1 MKNFYLENYGCQMN
15 KADSNSLIN
24 SLMQEGF
31 IQTDDYKNADN
42 IIINTCSVRAHAE
55 ERVFSRV
62 KLFSAERKKN
72 KKNTKLII
80 MGCMAQTSKDIL
92 ENLGVDKI
100 FDVYNEMNILDY
112 MKDEEVFIK
121 KFNDNYIFNKSYVDE
136 DKPHKAFLPISHGCN
151 NWCAY
156 CIVPHTRGKMV
167 SRKSGEIIE
176 EVKRLIGCGA
186 KEITLLGQNVNSYGL
201 DIEDEISFTDLLYLI
216 DKTIDKIVGE
226 NKVWIRFLTSHP
238 KDFDKNLADAIWNI
252 KSVGKHIHLPFQSGS
267 NRILKL
273 MNRKYDKEEY
283 IKKISYLREYE
294 KDFPISTDVIVGYAD
309 ETEEEYKETLD
320 LLKEIG
326 FEDAYLYKY
335 SEREGS
341 IAFKKKVLYDEIIGA
356 KRLRELVD
364 FQRVLAYN
372 LLKKQIGK
380 KTEIMID
387 DIAKDNIHYQCRSKE
402 NRLILIKKDEVKDK
416 KINMGDIYFC
426 EITEIKNHTLIGKI
440 V

>member
-31 IQTDDYKNADN
+31 IQTEDYQNADN

-62 KLFSAERKKN
+62 KLFNAERKKN

-80 MGCMAQTSKDIL
+80 MGCMAQTSKNIL

-121 KFNDNYIFNKSYVDE
+121 KFNDNYIFSKSYVDK

-151 NWCAY
+151 NWCSY

-167 SRKSGEIIE
+167 SRKSSEIIE
-176 EVKRLIGCGA
+176 EVKRLIESGA

-201 DIEDEISFTDLLYLI
+201 DIENEVSFTDLLYLI
-216 DKTIDKIVGE
+216 DKTIDKTAGE
-226 NKVWIRFLTSHP
+226 SKVWIRFLTSHP
-238 KDFDKNLADAIWNI
+238 KDFDKDLANAIWNLKNI
-252 KSVGKHIHLPFQSGS
+252 GKHIHLPFQSGS

-283 IKKISYLREYE
+283 IKKISYLREYAD
-294 KDFPISTDVIVGYAD
+294 DFPISTDIIVGYAD
-309 ETEEEYKETLD
+309 ETNEEYKETLD

-341 IAFKKKVLYDEIIGA
+341 IAYKKKVKYDEKVGSE
-356 KRLRELVD
+356 RLRELVD
-364 FQRVLAYN
+364 FQRVLAQK
-372 LLKKQIGK
+372 LLNKQVGK
-380 KTEIMID
+380 RAEIMID

-402 NRLILIKKDEVKDK
+402 NRLILVKKEKEL
-416 KINMGDIYFC
+416 NMGDIYNS
-426 EITEIKNHTLIGKI
+426 EITEIKNHTLIGEI
-440 V
+440 I

>member
-1 MKNFYLENYGCQMN
+1 MN

-31 IQTDDYKNADN
+31 IQTDNYENADN

-62 KLFSAERKKN
+62 KLFNANRKKN
-72 KKNTKLII
+72 KKSMKLIV

-92 ENLGVDKI
+92 QNLGADKI

-121 KFNDNYIFNKSYVDE
+121 KFNHNYVFNKSYVDE

-151 NWCAY
+151 NWCSF

-167 SRKSGEIIE
+167 SRKSSEILE
-176 EVKRLIGCGA
+176 EVKRLIDAGA

-201 DIEDEISFTDLLYLI
+201 DIKDEISFADLLYS
-216 DKTIDKIVGE
+216 IDKIAGN

-238 KDFDKNLADAIWNI
+238 KDFDKDLADAIWNL
-252 KSVGKHIHLPFQSGS
+252 KSLGKHIHLPFQSGS
-267 NRILKL
+267 DRILKL
-273 MNRKYDKEEY
+273 MNRKYNKEEY
-283 IKKISYLREYE
+283 RRKISYLREYAE
-294 KDFPISTDVIVGYAD
+294 DFPISTDIIVGYAD
-309 ETEEEYKETLD
+309 ESEEEYKETLD
-320 LLKEIG
+320 LLEEIG

-341 IAFKKKVLYDEIIGA
+341 IAYKKKIKYDENIGA
-356 KRLRELVD
+356 VRLTKLVNFQRELA
-364 FQRVLAYN
+364 QK
-372 LLKKQIGK
+372 LLNKQVGK
-380 KTEIMID
+380 IAEVMID
-387 DIAKDNIHYQCRSKE
+387 DMAKDNMHYQCRSKE
-402 NRLILIKKDEVKDK
+402 NRLILIKKDKEL
-416 KINMGDIYFC
+416 NMGDIYTV
-426 EITEIKNHTLIGKI
+426 EISEIKNHTLIGRI
-440 V
+440 I

>member
-1 MKNFYLENYGCQMN
+1 MN

-31 IQTDDYKNADN
+31 IQTDNYENADN

-62 KLFSAERKKN
+62 KLFNANRKKN
-72 KKNTKLII
+72 KKSMKLIV

-92 ENLGVDKI
+92 QSLGADKI

-121 KFNDNYIFNKSYVDE
+121 KFNHNYVFNKSYVDE

-151 NWCAY
+151 NWCSF

-167 SRKSGEIIE
+167 SRKSSEILE
-176 EVKRLIGCGA
+176 EVKRLIDAGA

-201 DIEDEISFTDLLYLI
+201 DIKDEISFADLLYS
-216 DKTIDKIVGE
+216 IDKIAGN

-238 KDFDKNLADAIWNI
+238 KDFDKDLADAVWNL
-252 KSVGKHIHLPFQSGS
+252 KSLGKHIHLPFQSGS
-267 NRILKL
+267 DRILKL
-273 MNRKYDKEEY
+273 MNRKYNKEEY
-283 IKKISYLREYE
+283 RRKISYLREYAE
-294 KDFPISTDVIVGYAD
+294 DFPISTDIIVGYAD
-309 ETEEEYKETLD
+309 ESEEEYKETLD
-320 LLKEIG
+320 LLEEIG

-341 IAFKKKVLYDEIIGA
+341 IAYKKKIKYDENIGA
-356 KRLRELVD
+356 VRLTKLVNFQRELA
-364 FQRVLAYN
+364 QK
-372 LLKKQIGK
+372 LLNKQVGK
-380 KTEIMID
+380 IAEVMID
-387 DIAKDNIHYQCRSKE
+387 DMAKDNMHYQCRSKE
-402 NRLILIKKDEVKDK
+402 NRLILIKKDKEL
-416 KINMGDIYFC
+416 NMGDIYTV
-426 EITEIKNHTLIGKI
+426 EISEIKNHTLIGRI
-440 V
+440 I

>member
-31 IQTDDYKNADN
+31 IQTEDYQNADN

-62 KLFSAERKKN
+62 KLFNAERKKN

-80 MGCMAQTSKDIL
+80 MGCMAQTSKNIL

-121 KFNDNYIFNKSYVDE
+121 KFNDNYIFSKSYVDK

-151 NWCAY
+151 NWCSY

-167 SRKSGEIIE
+167 SRKSSEIIE
-176 EVKRLIGCGA
+176 EVKRLIESGA

-201 DIEDEISFTDLLYLI
+201 DIENEVSFTDLLYLI
-216 DKTIDKIVGE
+216 DKTIDKTVGE
-226 NKVWIRFLTSHP
+226 SKVWIRFLTSHP
-238 KDFDKNLADAIWNI
+238 KDFDKDLANAIWNLKNI
-252 KSVGKHIHLPFQSGS
+252 GKHIHLPFQSGS

-283 IKKISYLREYE
+283 IKKISYLREYAD
-294 KDFPISTDVIVGYAD
+294 DFPISTDIIVGYAD
-309 ETEEEYKETLD
+309 ETNEEYEETLD
-320 LLKEIG
+320 LLEEIG

-335 SEREGS
+335 SAREGS
-341 IAFKKKVLYDEIIGA
+341 IAYKKKVKYDEKVGSE
-356 KRLRELVD
+356 RLRELVD
-364 FQRVLAYN
+364 FQRVLAQK
-372 LLKKQIGK
+372 LLNKQVGK
-380 KTEIMID
+380 RAEIMID

-402 NRLILIKKDEVKDK
+402 NRLILVKKEKEL
-416 KINMGDIYFC
+416 NMGDIYNC
-426 EITEIKNHTLIGKI
+426 EITEIKNHTLIGEI
-440 V
+440 I

>member
-31 IQTDDYKNADN
+31 IQTEDYQNADN

-62 KLFSAERKKN
+62 KLFNAERKKN

-80 MGCMAQTSKDIL
+80 MGCMAQTSKNIL

-121 KFNDNYIFNKSYVDE
+121 KFNDNYIFSKSYVDK

-151 NWCAY
+151 NWCSY

-167 SRKSGEIIE
+167 SRKSDEIIE
-176 EVKRLIGCGA
+176 EVKRLIESGA

-201 DIEDEISFTDLLYLI
+201 DIENEVSFTDLLYLI
-216 DKTIDKIVGE
+216 DKTIDKTVGE
-226 NKVWIRFLTSHP
+226 SKVWIRFLTSHP
-238 KDFDKNLADAIWNI
+238 KDFDKDLANAIWNLKNI
-252 KSVGKHIHLPFQSGS
+252 GKHIHLPFQSGS

-283 IKKISYLREYE
+283 IKKISYLREYAD
-294 KDFPISTDVIVGYAD
+294 DFPISTDIIVGYAD
-309 ETEEEYKETLD
+309 ETNEEYKETLD

-341 IAFKKKVLYDEIIGA
+341 IAYKKKVKYDEKVGSE
-356 KRLRELVD
+356 RLRELVD
-364 FQRVLAYN
+364 FQRVLAQK
-372 LLKKQIGK
+372 LLNKQVGK
-380 KTEIMID
+380 RAEIMID

-402 NRLILIKKDEVKDK
+402 NRLILVKKEKEL
-416 KINMGDIYFC
+416 NMGDIYNC
-426 EITEIKNHTLIGKI
+426 EITEIKNHTLIGEI
-440 V
+440 I

>member
-31 IQTDDYKNADN
+31 IQTEDYQNADN

-62 KLFSAERKKN
+62 KLFNAERKKN

-80 MGCMAQTSKDIL
+80 MGCMAQTSKNIL

-121 KFNDNYIFNKSYVDE
+121 KFNDNYIFSKSYVDK

-151 NWCAY
+151 NWCSY

-167 SRKSGEIIE
+167 SRKSDEIIE
-176 EVKRLIGCGA
+176 EVKRLIESGA

-201 DIEDEISFTDLLYLI
+201 DIENEVSFTDLLYLI
-216 DKTIDKIVGE
+216 DKTIDKTVGE
-226 NKVWIRFLTSHP
+226 SKVWIRFLTSHP
-238 KDFDKNLADAIWNI
+238 KDFDKDLANAIWNLKNI
-252 KSVGKHIHLPFQSGS
+252 GKHIHLPFQSGS

-283 IKKISYLREYE
+283 IKKISYLREYAD
-294 KDFPISTDVIVGYAD
+294 DFPISTDIIVGYAD
-309 ETEEEYKETLD
+309 ETNEEYEETLD
-320 LLKEIG
+320 LLEEIG

-335 SEREGS
+335 SAREGS
-341 IAFKKKVLYDEIIGA
+341 IAYKKKVKYDEKVGSE
-356 KRLRELVD
+356 RLRELVD
-364 FQRVLAYN
+364 FQRVLAQK
-372 LLKKQIGK
+372 LLNKQVGK
-380 KTEIMID
+380 RAEIMID

-402 NRLILIKKDEVKDK
+402 NRLILVKKEKEL
-416 KINMGDIYFC
+416 NMGDIYNC
-426 EITEIKNHTLIGKI
+426 EITEIKNHTLIGEI
-440 V
+440 I

>member
-31 IQTDDYKNADN
+31 IQTKDYQNADN

-62 KLFSAERKKN
+62 KLFNAERKKN

-80 MGCMAQTSKDIL
+80 MGCMAQTSKNIL

-121 KFNDNYIFNKSYVDE
+121 KFNDNYIFSKSYVDK

-151 NWCAY
+151 NWCSY

-167 SRKSGEIIE
+167 SRKSSEIIE
-176 EVKRLIGCGA
+176 EVKRLIESGA

-201 DIEDEISFTDLLYLI
+201 DIENEISFTDLLYLI
-216 DKTIDKIVGE
+216 DKTIDKTVGE
-226 NKVWIRFLTSHP
+226 SKVWIRFLTSHP
-238 KDFDKNLADAIWNI
+238 KDFDKDLADAIWNL
-252 KSVGKHIHLPFQSGS
+252 KNVGKHIHLPFQSGA

-283 IKKISYLREYE
+283 IKKISYLREYAD
-294 KDFPISTDVIVGYAD
+294 DFPISTDIIVGYAD
-309 ETEEEYKETLD
+309 ETNEEYKETLD

-341 IAFKKKVLYDEIIGA
+341 IAYKKKVKYDEKVGSE
-356 KRLRELVD
+356 RLRVLVD
-364 FQRVLAYN
+364 FQRVLAQK
-372 LLKKQIGK
+372 LLNKQVGK
-380 KTEIMID
+380 RAEIMID

-402 NRLILIKKDEVKDK
+402 NRLILVKKEKEL
-416 KINMGDIYFC
+416 NMGDIYDC
-426 EITEIKNHTLIGKI
+426 EITEIKNHTLIGEI
-440 V
+440 I

>member
-31 IQTDDYKNADN
+31 IQTEDYQNADN

-62 KLFSAERKKN
+62 KLFNAERKKN

-80 MGCMAQTSKDIL
+80 MGCMAQTSKNIL

-121 KFNDNYIFNKSYVDE
+121 KFNDNYIFSKSYVDK

-151 NWCAY
+151 NWCSY

-167 SRKSGEIIE
+167 SRKSSEIIE
-176 EVKRLIGCGA
+176 EVKRLIESGA

-201 DIEDEISFTDLLYLI
+201 DIENEISFTDLLYLI
-216 DKTIDKIVGE
+216 DKTIDKTAGE
-226 NKVWIRFLTSHP
+226 SKVWIRFLTSHP
-238 KDFDKNLADAIWNI
+238 KDFDKDLADAIWNL
-252 KSVGKHIHLPFQSGS
+252 KNVGKHIHLPFQSGA

-283 IKKISYLREYE
+283 VKKISYLRKYAD
-294 KDFPISTDVIVGYAD
+294 DFPISTDIIVGYAD
-309 ETEEEYKETLD
+309 ETNEEYKETLD

-341 IAFKKKVLYDEIIGA
+341 IAYKKKVKYDEKVGSE
-356 KRLRELVD
+356 RLRELVD
-364 FQRVLAYN
+364 FQRVLSQK
-372 LLKKQIGK
+372 LLNKQVGK
-380 KTEIMID
+380 RAKIMID
-387 DIAKDNIHYQCRSKE
+387 DIAKDNIHYKCRSKE
-402 NRLILIKKDEVKDK
+402 NRLILVKKEKEL
-416 KINMGDIYFC
+416 NMGDIYNC
-426 EITEIKNHTLIGKI
+426 EITEIKNHTLIGEI
-440 V
+440 T

>member
-31 IQTDDYKNADN
+31 IQTEDYQNADN

-62 KLFSAERKKN
+62 KLFNAERKKN

-80 MGCMAQTSKDIL
+80 MGCMAQTSKNIL

-121 KFNDNYIFNKSYVDE
+121 KFNDNYIFSKSYVDK

-151 NWCAY
+151 NWCSY

-167 SRKSGEIIE
+167 SRKSSEIIE
-176 EVKRLIGCGA
+176 EVKRLIGAGA

-201 DIEDEISFTDLLYLI
+201 DIENEVSFTDLLYLI
-216 DKTIDKIVGE
+216 DKTIDKTVGE
-226 NKVWIRFLTSHP
+226 SKVWIRFLTSHP
-238 KDFDKNLADAIWNI
+238 KDFDKDLANAIWNLKNI
-252 KSVGKHIHLPFQSGS
+252 GKHIHLPFQSGS

-283 IKKISYLREYE
+283 IKKISYLREYAD
-294 KDFPISTDVIVGYAD
+294 DFPISTDIIVGYAD
-309 ETEEEYKETLD
+309 ETNEEYKETLD

-341 IAFKKKVLYDEIIGA
+341 IAYKKKVKYDEKVGSE
-356 KRLRELVD
+356 RLRELVD
-364 FQRVLAYN
+364 FQRVLAQK
-372 LLKKQIGK
+372 LLNKQVGK
-380 KTEIMID
+380 RAEIMID

-402 NRLILIKKDEVKDK
+402 NRLILVKKEKEL
-416 KINMGDIYFC
+416 NMGDIYNC
-426 EITEIKNHTLIGKI
+426 EITEIKNHTLIGEI
-440 V
+440 I

>member
-31 IQTDDYKNADN
+31 IQTEDYQNADN

-62 KLFSAERKKN
+62 KLFNAERKKN

-80 MGCMAQTSKDIL
+80 MGCMAQTSKNIL

-121 KFNDNYIFNKSYVDE
+121 KFNDNYIFSKSYVDK

-151 NWCAY
+151 NWCSY

-167 SRKSGEIIE
+167 SRKSSEIIE
-176 EVKRLIGCGA
+176 EVKRLIESGA

-201 DIEDEISFTDLLYLI
+201 DIENEVSFTDLLYLI
-216 DKTIDKIVGE
+216 DKTIDKTAGE
-226 NKVWIRFLTSHP
+226 SKVWIRFLTSHP
-238 KDFDKNLADAIWNI
+238 KDFDKDLADAIWNL
-252 KSVGKHIHLPFQSGS
+252 KNVGKHIHLPFQSGS

-283 IKKISYLREYE
+283 IKKISYLRKYAD
-294 KDFPISTDVIVGYAD
+294 DFPISTDIIVGYAD
-309 ETEEEYKETLD
+309 ETNEEYKETLD

-341 IAFKKKVLYDEIIGA
+341 IAYKKKVKYDEKVGSE
-356 KRLRELVD
+356 RLRELVD
-364 FQRVLAYN
+364 FQRVLAQK
-372 LLKKQIGK
+372 LLNKQVGK
-380 KTEIMID
+380 RAEIMID

-402 NRLILIKKDEVKDK
+402 NRLILVKKEKEL
-416 KINMGDIYFC
+416 NMGDIYNS
-426 EITEIKNHTLIGKI
+426 EITEIKNHTLIGEI
-440 V
+440 I

>member
-31 IQTDDYKNADN
+31 IQTEDYQNADN

-62 KLFSAERKKN
+62 RLFNAERRKN

-80 MGCMAQTSKDIL
+80 MGCMAQTSKNIL

-121 KFNDNYIFNKSYVDE
+121 KFNDNYIFSKSYVDK
-136 DKPHKAFLPISHGCN
+136 DKSHKAFLPISHGCN
-151 NWCAY
+151 NWCSY

-167 SRKSGEIIE
+167 SRKSSEIIE
-176 EVKRLIGCGA
+176 EVKRLIESGA

-201 DIEDEISFTDLLYLI
+201 DIDGEISFTDLLYLI
-216 DKTIDKIVGE
+216 DKTVGE

-238 KDFDKNLADAIWNI
+238 KDFDKDLADAIWNL

-267 NRILKL
+267 DRILKL
-273 MNRKYDKEEY
+273 MNRKYDKKEY
-283 IKKISYLREYE
+283 VKKISYLREYAD
-294 KDFPISTDVIVGYAD
+294 DFPISTDIIVGYAD

-341 IAFKKKVLYDEIIGA
+341 IAFKKKVKYDEKIGSE
-356 KRLRELVD
+356 RLRELVD
-364 FQRVLAYN
+364 FQRVLAQK
-372 LLKKQIGK
+372 LLNKQVGK
-380 KTEIMID
+380 RAEIMID
-387 DIAKDNIHYQCRSKE
+387 DIAKDNLHYQCRSKE
-402 NRLILIKKDEVKDK
+402 NRLILVKKEKEL
-416 KINMGDIYFC
+416 NMGDICDC
-426 EITEIKNHTLIGKI
+426 EITKIKNHTLIGKVI
-440 V
+440 

>member
-31 IQTDDYKNADN
+31 IQTEDYQNADN

-62 KLFSAERKKN
+62 KLFNAERKKN

-80 MGCMAQTSKDIL
+80 MGCMAQTSKNIL

-121 KFNDNYIFNKSYVDE
+121 KFNDNYIFSKSYVDK

-151 NWCAY
+151 NWCSY

-167 SRKSGEIIE
+167 SRKSSEIIE
-176 EVKRLIGCGA
+176 EVKRLIESGA

-201 DIEDEISFTDLLYLI
+201 DIENEVSFTDLLYLI
-216 DKTIDKIVGE
+216 DKTIDKTVGE
-226 NKVWIRFLTSHP
+226 SKVWIRFLTSHP
-238 KDFDKNLADAIWNI
+238 KDFDKDLANAIWNLKNI
-252 KSVGKHIHLPFQSGS
+252 GKHIHLPFQSGS

-283 IKKISYLREYE
+283 IKKISYLREYAD
-294 KDFPISTDVIVGYAD
+294 DFPISTDIIVGYAD
-309 ETEEEYKETLD
+309 ETNEEYEETLD
-320 LLKEIG
+320 LLEEIG

-335 SEREGS
+335 SAREGS
-341 IAFKKKVLYDEIIGA
+341 IAYKKKVKYDEKVGSE
-356 KRLRELVD
+356 RLRELVD
-364 FQRVLAYN
+364 FQRVLAQK
-372 LLKKQIGK
+372 LLNKQVGK
-380 KTEIMID
+380 RAEIMID

-402 NRLILIKKDEVKDK
+402 NRLILVKKEKEL
-416 KINMGDIYFC
+416 NMGDIYDC
-426 EITEIKNHTLIGKI
+426 EITEIKNHTLIGEI
-440 V
+440 I

>member
-1 MKNFYLENYGCQMN
+1 MN

-31 IQTDDYKNADN
+31 IQTDNYENADN

-62 KLFSAERKKN
+62 KLFNANRKKN
-72 KKNTKLII
+72 KKSMKLIV

-92 ENLGVDKI
+92 QSLGADKI

-121 KFNDNYIFNKSYVDE
+121 KFNHNYVFNKSYVDE

-151 NWCAY
+151 NWCSF

-167 SRKSGEIIE
+167 SRKSSEILE
-176 EVKRLIGCGA
+176 EVKRLIDAGA

-201 DIEDEISFTDLLYLI
+201 DIKDEISFADLLYS
-216 DKTIDKIVGE
+216 IDKIAGN

-238 KDFDKNLADAIWNI
+238 KDFDKDLADAIWNL
-252 KSVGKHIHLPFQSGS
+252 KSLGKHIHLPFQSGS
-267 NRILKL
+267 DRILKL
-273 MNRKYDKEEY
+273 MNRKYNKEEY
-283 IKKISYLREYE
+283 RRKISYLREYAE
-294 KDFPISTDVIVGYAD
+294 DFPISTDIIVGYAD
-309 ETEEEYKETLD
+309 ESEEEYKETLD
-320 LLKEIG
+320 LLEEIG

-341 IAFKKKVLYDEIIGA
+341 IAYKKKIKYDENIGA
-356 KRLRELVD
+356 VRLTKLVNFQRELA
-364 FQRVLAYN
+364 QK
-372 LLKKQIGK
+372 LLNKQVGK
-380 KTEIMID
+380 IAEVMID
-387 DIAKDNIHYQCRSKE
+387 DMAKDNMHYQCRSKE
-402 NRLILIKKDEVKDK
+402 NRLILIKKDKEL
-416 KINMGDIYFC
+416 NMGDIYTV
-426 EITEIKNHTLIGKI
+426 EISEIKNHTLIGRI
-440 V
+440 I

>member
-1 MKNFYLENYGCQMN
+1 MN

-31 IQTDDYKNADN
+31 IQTDNYENADN

-62 KLFSAERKKN
+62 KLFNANRKKN
-72 KKNTKLII
+72 KKSMKLIV

-92 ENLGVDKI
+92 QSLGADKI

-121 KFNDNYIFNKSYVDE
+121 KFNHNYVFNKSYVDE

-151 NWCAY
+151 NWCSF

-167 SRKSGEIIE
+167 SRKSSEILE
-176 EVKRLIGCGA
+176 EVKRLIDAGA

-201 DIEDEISFTDLLYLI
+201 DIKDEISFADLLYS
-216 DKTIDKIVGE
+216 IDKIAGN

-238 KDFDKNLADAIWNI
+238 KDFDKDLADAVWNL
-252 KSVGKHIHLPFQSGS
+252 KSLGKHIHLPFQSGS
-267 NRILKL
+267 DRILKL
-273 MNRKYDKEEY
+273 MNRKYNKEEY
-283 IKKISYLREYE
+283 RRKISYLREYAE
-294 KDFPISTDVIVGYAD
+294 DFPISTDIIVGYAD
-309 ETEEEYKETLD
+309 ESEEEYKETLD
-320 LLKEIG
+320 LLEEIG

-341 IAFKKKVLYDEIIGA
+341 IAYKKKIKYDENIGA
-356 KRLRELVD
+356 VRLTKLVNFQRELA
-364 FQRVLAYN
+364 QK
-372 LLKKQIGK
+372 LLNKQVGK
-380 KTEIMID
+380 IAEVMID
-387 DIAKDNIHYQCRSKE
+387 DMAKDNMHYQCRSKE
-402 NRLILIKKDEVKDK
+402 NRLILIKKDKEL
-416 KINMGDIYFC
+416 NMGDIYTV
-426 EITEIKNHTLIGKI
+426 EISDIKNHTLIGRI
-440 V
+440 I

>member
-1 MKNFYLENYGCQMN
+1 MN

-31 IQTDDYKNADN
+31 IQTDNYENADN

-62 KLFSAERKKN
+62 KLFNANRKKN
-72 KKNTKLII
+72 KKSMKLIV

-92 ENLGVDKI
+92 QNLGADKI

-121 KFNDNYIFNKSYVDE
+121 KFNHNYVFNKSYVDE

-151 NWCAY
+151 NWCSF

-167 SRKSGEIIE
+167 SRKSSEILE
-176 EVKRLIGCGA
+176 EVKRLIDAGA

-201 DIEDEISFTDLLYLI
+201 DIKDEISFADLLYS
-216 DKTIDKIVGE
+216 IDKIAGN

-238 KDFDKNLADAIWNI
+238 KDFDKDLADAVWNL
-252 KSVGKHIHLPFQSGS
+252 KSLGKHIHLPFQSGS
-267 NRILKL
+267 DRILKL
-273 MNRKYDKEEY
+273 MNRKYNKEEY
-283 IKKISYLREYE
+283 RRKISYLREYAE
-294 KDFPISTDVIVGYAD
+294 DFPISTDIIVGYAD
-309 ETEEEYKETLD
+309 ESEEEYKETLD
-320 LLKEIG
+320 LLEEIG

-341 IAFKKKVLYDEIIGA
+341 IAYKKKIKYDENIGA
-356 KRLRELVD
+356 VRLTKLVNFQRELA
-364 FQRVLAYN
+364 QK
-372 LLKKQIGK
+372 LLNKQVGK
-380 KTEIMID
+380 IAEVMID
-387 DIAKDNIHYQCRSKE
+387 DMAKDNMHYQCRSKE
-402 NRLILIKKDEVKDK
+402 NRLILIKKDKEL
-416 KINMGDIYFC
+416 NMGDIYTV
-426 EITEIKNHTLIGKI
+426 EISEIKNHTLIGRI
-440 V
+440 I

>member
-31 IQTDDYKNADN
+31 IQTEDYQNADN

-62 KLFSAERKKN
+62 KLFNAERRKN

-80 MGCMAQTSKDIL
+80 MGCMAQTSKNIL

-121 KFNDNYIFNKSYVDE
+121 KFNDNYIFSKSYVDK
-136 DKPHKAFLPISHGCN
+136 DKPHRAFLPISHGCN
-151 NWCAY
+151 NWCSY

-167 SRKSGEIIE
+167 SRKSSEIIE
-176 EVKRLIGCGA
+176 EVKRLIDSGA

-201 DIEDEISFTDLLYLI
+201 DIDGEISFTDLLYLI
-216 DKTIDKIVGE
+216 DKTIGE

-238 KDFDKNLADAIWNI
+238 KDFDKDLADAIWNL

-267 NRILKL
+267 DRILKL

-283 IKKISYLREYE
+283 IKKISYLREYAD
-294 KDFPISTDVIVGYAD
+294 DFPISTDIIVGYAD

-320 LLKEIG
+320 LLKEVG

-341 IAFKKKVLYDEIIGA
+341 IAFNKKVKYDEKTGSE
-356 KRLRELVD
+356 RLRELVD
-364 FQRVLAYN
+364 FQRVLAQK
-372 LLKKQIGK
+372 LLNKQVGK
-380 KTEIMID
+380 RSEIMIE

-402 NRLILIKKDEVKDK
+402 NRLILVKKEKEL
-416 KINMGDIYFC
+416 NMGDIYDC

-440 V
+440 I

>member
-31 IQTDDYKNADN
+31 IQTEDYQNADN

-62 KLFSAERKKN
+62 KLFNAERKKN

-80 MGCMAQTSKDIL
+80 MGCMAQTSKNIL

-121 KFNDNYIFNKSYVDE
+121 KFNDNYIFSKSYVDK

-151 NWCAY
+151 NWCSY

-167 SRKSGEIIE
+167 SRKSDEIIE
-176 EVKRLIGCGA
+176 EVKRLIESGA

-201 DIEDEISFTDLLYLI
+201 DIENEVSFTDLLYLI
-216 DKTIDKIVGE
+216 DKTIDKTVGE
-226 NKVWIRFLTSHP
+226 SKVWIRFLTSHP
-238 KDFDKNLADAIWNI
+238 KDFDKDLANAIWNLKNI
-252 KSVGKHIHLPFQSGS
+252 GKHIHLPFQSGS

-283 IKKISYLREYE
+283 IKKISYLREYAD
-294 KDFPISTDVIVGYAD
+294 DFPISTDIIVGYAD
-309 ETEEEYKETLD
+309 ETNEEYKETLY

-341 IAFKKKVLYDEIIGA
+341 IAYKKKVKYDEKVGSE
-356 KRLRELVD
+356 RLRELVD
-364 FQRVLAYN
+364 FQRVLAQK
-372 LLKKQIGK
+372 LLNKQVGK
-380 KTEIMID
+380 RAEIMID

-402 NRLILIKKDEVKDK
+402 NRLILVKKEKEL
-416 KINMGDIYFC
+416 NMGDIYNS
-426 EITEIKNHTLIGKI
+426 EITEIKNHTLIGEI
-440 V
+440 I

>member
-31 IQTDDYKNADN
+31 IQTEDYQNADN

-55 ERVFSRV
+55 ERVFSRI
-62 KLFSAERKKN
+62 KLFNAERKKN
-72 KKNTKLII
+72 KREMKLII
-80 MGCMAQTSKDIL
+80 MGCMAQTSRDTLK
-92 ENLGVDKI
+92 NLGADKI
-100 FDVYNEMNILDY
+100 FDVYNEINILDY
-112 MKDEEVFIK
+112 MKDEEAFIK
-121 KFNDNYIFNKSYVDE
+121 KFNDNYIFNKSYVDK

-151 NWCAY
+151 NWCSY

-167 SRKSGEIIE
+167 SRKSSEIIE
-176 EVKRLIGCGA
+176 EIKRLIEDGA

-201 DIEDEISFTDLLYLI
+201 DIENEISFTDLLYLI
-216 DKTIDKIVGE
+216 DKTVLD

-238 KDFDKNLADAIWNI
+238 KDFDKDLADAIWNL

-283 IKKISYLREYE
+283 IKKISYLREYAE
-294 KDFPISTDVIVGYAD
+294 DFPISTDIIVGYAD
-309 ETEEEYKETLD
+309 ETEEEYNETLD

-341 IAFKKKVLYDEIIGA
+341 IAFKKKVKYDEKIGSE
-356 KRLRELVD
+356 RLTKLVN
-364 FQRVLAYN
+364 FQRILAQE
-372 LLKKQIGK
+372 LLNKQVGK
-380 KTEIMID
+380 KAEIMID
-387 DIAKDNIHYQCRSKE
+387 DIAKDNMHYQCRSKE
-402 NRLILIKKDEVKDK
+402 NRLILVKKEK
-416 KINMGDIYFC
+416 KLNMGDIYDC
-426 EITEIKNHTLIGKI
+426 KITEIKNHTLIGKI
-440 V
+440 IQ

>member
-31 IQTDDYKNADN
+31 IQTKDYQNADN

-62 KLFSAERKKN
+62 KLFNAERKKN

-80 MGCMAQTSKDIL
+80 MGCMAQTSKNIL

-121 KFNDNYIFNKSYVDE
+121 KFNDNYIFSKSYVDK

-151 NWCAY
+151 NWCSY

-167 SRKSGEIIE
+167 SRKSDEIIE
-176 EVKRLIGCGA
+176 EVKRLIESGA

-201 DIEDEISFTDLLYLI
+201 DIENEISFTDLLYLI
-216 DKTIDKIVGE
+216 DKTIDKTVGE
-226 NKVWIRFLTSHP
+226 SKVWIRFLTSHP
-238 KDFDKNLADAIWNI
+238 KDFDKDLADAIWNL
-252 KSVGKHIHLPFQSGS
+252 KNVGKHIHLPFQSGA

-283 IKKISYLREYE
+283 IKKISYLREYAD
-294 KDFPISTDVIVGYAD
+294 DFPISTDIIVGYAD
-309 ETEEEYKETLD
+309 ETNEEYKETLD

-341 IAFKKKVLYDEIIGA
+341 IAYKKKVKYDEKVGSE
-356 KRLRELVD
+356 RLRVLVD
-364 FQRVLAYN
+364 FQRVLAQK
-372 LLKKQIGK
+372 LLNKQVGK
-380 KTEIMID
+380 RAEIMID

-402 NRLILIKKDEVKDK
+402 NRLILVKKEKEL
-416 KINMGDIYFC
+416 NMGDIYDC
-426 EITEIKNHTLIGKI
+426 EITEIKNHTLIGEI
-440 V
+440 I

>member
-31 IQTDDYKNADN
+31 IQTKDYQNADN

-62 KLFSAERKKN
+62 KLFNAERKKN

-80 MGCMAQTSKDIL
+80 MGCMAQTSKNIL

-121 KFNDNYIFNKSYVDE
+121 KFNDNYIFSKSYVDK

-151 NWCAY
+151 NWCSY

-167 SRKSGEIIE
+167 SRKSSEIIE
-176 EVKRLIGCGA
+176 EVKRLIESGA

-201 DIEDEISFTDLLYLI
+201 DIENEVSFTDLLYLI
-216 DKTIDKIVGE
+216 DKTIDKTVGE
-226 NKVWIRFLTSHP
+226 SKVWIRFLTSHP
-238 KDFDKNLADAIWNI
+238 KDFDKDLADAIWNL
-252 KSVGKHIHLPFQSGS
+252 KNVGKHIHLPFQSGA

-283 IKKISYLREYE
+283 IKKISYLREYAD
-294 KDFPISTDVIVGYAD
+294 DFPISTDIIVGYAD
-309 ETEEEYKETLD
+309 ETNEEYKETLD

-341 IAFKKKVLYDEIIGA
+341 IAYKKKVKYDEKVGSE
-356 KRLRELVD
+356 RLRVLVD
-364 FQRVLAYN
+364 FQRVLAQK
-372 LLKKQIGK
+372 LLNKQVGK
-380 KTEIMID
+380 RAEIMID

-402 NRLILIKKDEVKDK
+402 NRLILVKKEKEL
-416 KINMGDIYFC
+416 NMGDIYNC

-440 V
+440 I

>member
-31 IQTDDYKNADN
+31 IQTEDYQNADN

-62 KLFSAERKKN
+62 KLFNAERKKN

-80 MGCMAQTSKDIL
+80 MGCMAQTSKNIL

-121 KFNDNYIFNKSYVDE
+121 KFNDNYIFSKSYVDK

-151 NWCAY
+151 NWCSY

-167 SRKSGEIIE
+167 SRKSSEIIE
-176 EVKRLIGCGA
+176 EVKRLIESGA

-201 DIEDEISFTDLLYLI
+201 DIENEVSFTDLLYLI
-216 DKTIDKIVGE
+216 DKTIDKTVGE
-226 NKVWIRFLTSHP
+226 SKVWIRFLTSHP
-238 KDFDKNLADAIWNI
+238 KDFDKDLANAIWNLKNI
-252 KSVGKHIHLPFQSGS
+252 GKHIHLPFQSGS

-283 IKKISYLREYE
+283 IKKISYLREYAD
-294 KDFPISTDVIVGYAD
+294 DFPISTDIIVGYAD
-309 ETEEEYKETLD
+309 ETNEEYKETLD

-341 IAFKKKVLYDEIIGA
+341 IAYKKKVKYDEKVGSE
-356 KRLRELVD
+356 RLRELVD
-364 FQRVLAYN
+364 FQRVLAQK
-372 LLKKQIGK
+372 LLNKQVGK
-380 KTEIMID
+380 RAEIMID

-402 NRLILIKKDEVKDK
+402 NRLILVKKEKEL
-416 KINMGDIYFC
+416 NMGDIYNC
-426 EITEIKNHTLIGKI
+426 EITEIKNHTLIGEI
-440 V
+440 I

>member
-31 IQTDDYKNADN
+31 IQTEDYQNADN

-62 KLFSAERKKN
+62 KLFNAERKKN

-80 MGCMAQTSKDIL
+80 MGCMAQTSKNIL

-121 KFNDNYIFNKSYVDE
+121 KFNDNYIFSKSYVDK

-151 NWCAY
+151 NWCSY

-167 SRKSGEIIE
+167 SRKSDEIIE
-176 EVKRLIGCGA
+176 EVKRLIGAGA

-201 DIEDEISFTDLLYLI
+201 DIENEVSFTDLLYLI
-216 DKTIDKIVGE
+216 DKTIDKTVGE
-226 NKVWIRFLTSHP
+226 SKVWIRFLTSHP
-238 KDFDKNLADAIWNI
+238 KDFDKDLANAIWNLKNI
-252 KSVGKHIHLPFQSGS
+252 GKHIHLPFQSGS

-283 IKKISYLREYE
+283 IKKISYLREYAD
-294 KDFPISTDVIVGYAD
+294 DFPISTDIIVGYAD
-309 ETEEEYKETLD
+309 ETNEEYKETLD

-341 IAFKKKVLYDEIIGA
+341 IAYKKKVKYDEKVGSE
-356 KRLRELVD
+356 RLRELVD
-364 FQRVLAYN
+364 FQRVLAQK
-372 LLKKQIGK
+372 LLNKQVGK
-380 KTEIMID
+380 RAEIMID

-402 NRLILIKKDEVKDK
+402 NRLILVKKEKEL
-416 KINMGDIYFC
+416 NMGDIYNC
-426 EITEIKNHTLIGKI
+426 EITEIKNHTLIGEI
-440 V
+440 I

>member
-31 IQTDDYKNADN
+31 IQTKDYQNADN

-62 KLFSAERKKN
+62 KLFNAERKKN

-80 MGCMAQTSKDIL
+80 MGCMAQTSKNIL

-121 KFNDNYIFNKSYVDE
+121 KFNDNYIFSKSYVDK

-151 NWCAY
+151 NWCSY

-167 SRKSGEIIE
+167 SRKSDEIIE
-176 EVKRLIGCGA
+176 EVKRLIESGA

-201 DIEDEISFTDLLYLI
+201 DIENEISFTDLLYLI
-216 DKTIDKIVGE
+216 DKTIDKTVGE
-226 NKVWIRFLTSHP
+226 SKVWIRFLTSHP
-238 KDFDKNLADAIWNI
+238 KDFDKDLADAIWNL
-252 KSVGKHIHLPFQSGS
+252 KNVGKHIHLPFQSGA

-283 IKKISYLREYE
+283 IKKISYLREYAD
-294 KDFPISTDVIVGYAD
+294 DFPISTDIIVGYAD
-309 ETEEEYKETLD
+309 ETNEEYKETLD

-335 SEREGS
+335 SAREGS
-341 IAFKKKVLYDEIIGA
+341 IAYKKKVKYDEKVGSE
-356 KRLRELVD
+356 RLRELVD
-364 FQRVLAYN
+364 FQRVLAQK
-372 LLKKQIGK
+372 LLNKQVGK
-380 KTEIMID
+380 RAEIMID

-402 NRLILIKKDEVKDK
+402 NRLILVKKEKEL
-416 KINMGDIYFC
+416 NMGDIYDC
-426 EITEIKNHTLIGKI
+426 EITEIKNHTLIGEI
-440 V
+440 I

>member
-31 IQTDDYKNADN
+31 IQTDNYENADN

-62 KLFSAERKKN
+62 KLFNANRKKN
-72 KKNTKLII
+72 KKSMKLIV

-92 ENLGVDKI
+92 QSLGADKI

-121 KFNDNYIFNKSYVDE
+121 KFNHNYVFNKSYVDE

-151 NWCAY
+151 NWCSF

-167 SRKSGEIIE
+167 SRKSSEILE
-176 EVKRLIGCGA
+176 EVKRLIDAGA

-201 DIEDEISFTDLLYLI
+201 DIKDEISFADLLYS
-216 DKTIDKIVGE
+216 IDKIAGN

-238 KDFDKNLADAIWNI
+238 KDFDKDLADAVWNL
-252 KSVGKHIHLPFQSGS
+252 KSLGKHIHLPFQSGS
-267 NRILKL
+267 DRILKL
-273 MNRKYDKEEY
+273 MNRKYNKEEY
-283 IKKISYLREYE
+283 RRKISYLREYAE
-294 KDFPISTDVIVGYAD
+294 DFPISTDIIVGYAD
-309 ETEEEYKETLD
+309 ESEEEYKETLD
-320 LLKEIG
+320 LLEEIG

-341 IAFKKKVLYDEIIGA
+341 IAYKKKIKYDENIGA
-356 KRLRELVD
+356 VRLTKLVNFQRELA
-364 FQRVLAYN
+364 QK
-372 LLKKQIGK
+372 LLNKQVGK
-380 KTEIMID
+380 IAEVMID
-387 DIAKDNIHYQCRSKE
+387 DMAKDNMHYQCRSKE
-402 NRLILIKKDEVKDK
+402 NRLILIKKDKEL
-416 KINMGDIYFC
+416 NMGDIYTV
-426 EITEIKNHTLIGKI
+426 EISDIKNHTLIGRI
-440 V
+440 I

>member
-31 IQTDDYKNADN
+31 IQTKDYQNADN

-62 KLFSAERKKN
+62 KLFNAERKKN

-80 MGCMAQTSKDIL
+80 MGCMAQTSKNIL

-121 KFNDNYIFNKSYVDE
+121 KFNDNYIFSKSYVDK

-151 NWCAY
+151 NWCSY

-167 SRKSGEIIE
+167 SRKSSEIIE
-176 EVKRLIGCGA
+176 EVKRLIESGA

-201 DIEDEISFTDLLYLI
+201 DIENEISFTDLLYLI
-216 DKTIDKIVGE
+216 DKTIDKTVGE
-226 NKVWIRFLTSHP
+226 SKVWIRFLTSHP
-238 KDFDKNLADAIWNI
+238 KDFDKDLADAIWNL
-252 KSVGKHIHLPFQSGS
+252 KNVGKHIHLPFQSGA

-283 IKKISYLREYE
+283 IKKISYLREYAD
-294 KDFPISTDVIVGYAD
+294 DFPISTDIIVGYAD
-309 ETEEEYKETLD
+309 ETNEEYKETLD

-341 IAFKKKVLYDEIIGA
+341 IAYKKKVKYDEKVGSE
-356 KRLRELVD
+356 RLRVLVD
-364 FQRVLAYN
+364 FQRVLAQK
-372 LLKKQIGK
+372 LLNKQVGK
-380 KTEIMID
+380 RAEIMID

-402 NRLILIKKDEVKDK
+402 NRLILVKKEKEL
-416 KINMGDIYFC
+416 NMGDIYNC

-440 V
+440 I

>member
-31 IQTDDYKNADN
+31 IQTKDYQNADN

-62 KLFSAERKKN
+62 KLFNAERKKN

-80 MGCMAQTSKDIL
+80 MGCMAQTSKNIL

-121 KFNDNYIFNKSYVDE
+121 KFNDNYIFSKSYVDK

-151 NWCAY
+151 NWCSY

-167 SRKSGEIIE
+167 SRKSDEIIE
-176 EVKRLIGCGA
+176 EVKRLIESGA

-201 DIEDEISFTDLLYLI
+201 DIENEISFTDLLYLI
-216 DKTIDKIVGE
+216 DKTIDKTVGE
-226 NKVWIRFLTSHP
+226 SKVWIRFLTSHP
-238 KDFDKNLADAIWNI
+238 KDFDKDLADAIWNL
-252 KSVGKHIHLPFQSGS
+252 KNVGKHIHLPFQSGA

-283 IKKISYLREYE
+283 IKKISYLREYAD
-294 KDFPISTDVIVGYAD
+294 DFPISTDIIVGYAD
-309 ETEEEYKETLD
+309 ETNEEYKETLD

-335 SEREGS
+335 SAREGS
-341 IAFKKKVLYDEIIGA
+341 IAYKKKVKYDEKVGSE
-356 KRLRELVD
+356 RLRVLVD
-364 FQRVLAYN
+364 FQRVLAQK
-372 LLKKQIGK
+372 LLNKQVGK
-380 KTEIMID
+380 RAEIMID

-402 NRLILIKKDEVKDK
+402 NRLILVKKEKEL
-416 KINMGDIYFC
+416 NMGDIYDC
-426 EITEIKNHTLIGKI
+426 EITEIKNHTLIGEI
-440 V
+440 I

>member
-31 IQTDDYKNADN
+31 IQTEDYQNADN

-62 KLFSAERKKN
+62 KLFNAERKKN

-80 MGCMAQTSKDIL
+80 MGCMAQTSKNIL

-121 KFNDNYIFNKSYVDE
+121 KFNDNYIFSKSYVDK

-151 NWCAY
+151 NWCSY

-167 SRKSGEIIE
+167 SRKSDEIIE
-176 EVKRLIGCGA
+176 EVKRLIESGA

-201 DIEDEISFTDLLYLI
+201 DIENEVSFTDLLYLI
-216 DKTIDKIVGE
+216 DKTIDKTVGE
-226 NKVWIRFLTSHP
+226 SKVWIRFLTSHP
-238 KDFDKNLADAIWNI
+238 KDFDKDLANAIWNLKNI
-252 KSVGKHIHLPFQSGS
+252 GKHIHLPFQSGS

-283 IKKISYLREYE
+283 IKKISYLREYAD
-294 KDFPISTDVIVGYAD
+294 DFPISTDIIVGYAD
-309 ETEEEYKETLD
+309 ETNEEYKETLD

-341 IAFKKKVLYDEIIGA
+341 IAYKKKVKYDEKVGSE
-356 KRLRELVD
+356 RLRELVD
-364 FQRVLAYN
+364 FQRVLAQK
-372 LLKKQIGK
+372 LLNKQVGK
-380 KTEIMID
+380 RAEIMID

-402 NRLILIKKDEVKDK
+402 NRLILVKKEKEL
-416 KINMGDIYFC
+416 NMGDIYNC

-440 V
+440 I

>member
-31 IQTDDYKNADN
+31 IQTEDYQNADN

-62 KLFSAERKKN
+62 KLFNAERKKN

-80 MGCMAQTSKDIL
+80 MGCMAQTSKNIL

-121 KFNDNYIFNKSYVDE
+121 KFNDNYIFSKSYVDK

-151 NWCAY
+151 NWCSY

-167 SRKSGEIIE
+167 SRKSDEIIE
-176 EVKRLIGCGA
+176 EVKRLIESGA

-201 DIEDEISFTDLLYLI
+201 DIENEVSFTDLLYLI
-216 DKTIDKIVGE
+216 DKTIDKTVGE
-226 NKVWIRFLTSHP
+226 SKVWIRFLTSHP
-238 KDFDKNLADAIWNI
+238 KDFDKDLANAIWNLKNI
-252 KSVGKHIHLPFQSGS
+252 GKHIHLPFQSGS

-283 IKKISYLREYE
+283 IKKISYLREYAD
-294 KDFPISTDVIVGYAD
+294 DFPISTDIIVGYAD
-309 ETEEEYKETLD
+309 ETNEEYKETLD

-341 IAFKKKVLYDEIIGA
+341 IAYKKKVKYDEKVGSE
-356 KRLRELVD
+356 RLRELVD
-364 FQRVLAYN
+364 FQRVLAQK
-372 LLKKQIGK
+372 LLNKQVGK
-380 KTEIMID
+380 RAEIMID

-402 NRLILIKKDEVKDK
+402 NRLILVKKEKEL
-416 KINMGDIYFC
+416 NMGDIYNS
-426 EITEIKNHTLIGKI
+426 EITEIKNHTLIGEI
-440 V
+440 I